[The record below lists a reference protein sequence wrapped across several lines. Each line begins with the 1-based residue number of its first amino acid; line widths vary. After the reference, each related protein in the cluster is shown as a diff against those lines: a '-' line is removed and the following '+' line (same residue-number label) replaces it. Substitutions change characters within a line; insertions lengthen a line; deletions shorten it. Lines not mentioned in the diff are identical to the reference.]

1 MTNYRE
7 QFTQETGKLIFDE
20 KGWIVNDVVDYVKWL
35 ESELHLANA
44 QIRNE
49 IVTKYHELNQLEVQK
64 NKYTITA
71 LDDIVR
77 CHLESLSTKQI
88 KP

>member
-1 MTNYRE
+1 M
-7 QFTQETGKLIFDE
+7 
-20 KGWIVNDVVDYVKWL
+20 
-35 ESELHLANA
+35 ELKTAIIILKNHQDWRRGAEIEPTDPVSLGIA
-44 QIRNE
+44 IDTVLE